1 MLIALL
7 VHFQRF
13 AACEVRQTVAN
24 ATVARPDIR
33 FDPLEK
39 GSRRADRP
47 GTTVEDAGKH
57 RALVSQES
65 PQYPSARY
73 SDRSSHSFIRQ

>member
-13 AACEVRQTVAN
+13 AACEVRQMVAN

-39 GSRRADRP
+39 AVVAQTDPARRWRMQ
-47 GTTVEDAGKH
+47 
-57 RALVSQES
+57 VSIE
-65 PQYPSARY
+65 R
-73 SDRSSHSFIRQ
+73 